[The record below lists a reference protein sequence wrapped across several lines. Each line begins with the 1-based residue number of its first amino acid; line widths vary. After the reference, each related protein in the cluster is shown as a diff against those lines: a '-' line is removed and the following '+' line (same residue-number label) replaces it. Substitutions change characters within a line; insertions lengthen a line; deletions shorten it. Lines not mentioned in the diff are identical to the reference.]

1 MYIDQNNLQDTI
13 PKYDPHKV
21 LQELDEAE
29 RIQDQ
34 KYKEETEPW
43 LREYIKNILLWT
55 LLKYQKYFNFSD
67 MNQQNYLGMISV
79 LDIIYQMILSGI
91 SMIN

>member
-29 RIQDQ
+29 RIRDQ
-34 KYKEETEPW
+34 KHKEETEPW
-43 LREYIKNILLWT
+43 LREYIKKTFFYCISKIENNTQSGVIFL
-55 LLKYQKYFNFSD
+55 F
-67 MNQQNYLGMISV
+67 QNR
-79 LDIIYQMILSGI
+79 
-91 SMIN
+91 